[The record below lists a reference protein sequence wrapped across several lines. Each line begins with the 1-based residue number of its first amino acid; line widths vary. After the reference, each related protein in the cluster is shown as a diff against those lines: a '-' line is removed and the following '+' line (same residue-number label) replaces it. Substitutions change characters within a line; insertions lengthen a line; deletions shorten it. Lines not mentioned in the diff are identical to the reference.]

1 MQFIQFTVTP
11 DHSWNG
17 KQVKDTYFRR
27 KHFWSRCGRK
37 KKPLRPMEIPCCRAG
52 NVLILSAK
60 AMQDVE
66 EVHLTELTLDRGNEW
81 LEKWFQEIC
90 PRPGKLVIMIQ
101 RAEDIII
108 PNGKTI
114 LEESDVLV
122 MKET

>member
-1 MQFIQFTVTP
+1 
-11 DHSWNG
+11 
-17 KQVKDTYFRR
+17 
-27 KHFWSRCGRK
+27 
-37 KKPLRPMEIPCCRAG
+37 ME
-52 NVLILSAK
+52 
-60 AMQDVE
+60 MQDVE
-66 EVHLTELTLDRGNEW
+66 EVHLTELTLDRGN
-81 LEKWFQEIC
+81 KWIGKMVSEIC

>member
-1 MQFIQFTVTP
+1 MV
-11 DHSWNG
+11 S
-17 KQVKDTYFRR
+17 
-27 KHFWSRCGRK
+27 
-37 KKPLRPMEIPCCRAG
+37 
-52 NVLILSAK
+52 
-60 AMQDVE
+60 
-66 EVHLTELTLDRGNEW
+66 
-81 LEKWFQEIC
+81 EIC